1 MNIPQ
6 FQNTI
11 SYADLVIFVLL
22 VLAFVGIFLVR
33 LVRRQVMQSKAT
45 FFKELYLMVFAD
57 PDISDAFY
65 LLETRQFVYGETLG
79 HSPQEQLVNRL
90 LRFLDLVCEAYAGK
104 LLTEQ
109 EMNFFKSQ
117 FLRVY
122 ENPSMKGYLKF
133 LRDQYAQ
140 VEAGPTPFPSFVSYC
155 KKASSSKA

>member
-1 MNIPQ
+1 MNVPQ

-22 VLAFVGIFLVR
+22 VIAFFGIF

>member
-1 MNIPQ
+1 MNMPQ

-11 SYADLVIFVLL
+11 PYVDLVTFVLL
-22 VLAFVGIFLVR
+22 VVAFVSIFS
-33 LVRRQVMQSKAT
+33 VRRQVRQSRAT

-57 PDISDAFY
+57 ASISDAFY

-109 EMNFFKSQ
+109 EMNFFKSK
-117 FLRVY
+117 FLSIYR
-122 ENPSMKGYLKF
+122 NPTMKGYLKF
-133 LRDQYAQ
+133 LRDQYTQ
-140 VEAGPTPFPSFVSYC
+140 VEAGPTPFPNFTSYC
-155 KKASSSKA
+155 EKISSHEA

>member
-1 MNIPQ
+1 MQLLQSVTSVINVTNLLKRLQKTRGFYRKEMNVPQ
-6 FQNTI
+6 FQNAI

-22 VLAFVGIFLVR
+22 VIAFAGIF

-45 FFKELYLMVFAD
+45 FFKELYLLVFAD

-117 FLRVY
+117 
-122 ENPSMKGYLKF
+122 
-133 LRDQYAQ
+133 
-140 VEAGPTPFPSFVSYC
+140 
-155 KKASSSKA
+155 

>member
-33 LVRRQVMQSKAT
+33 RQTMQSRAT
-45 FFKELYLMVFAD
+45 FFKELYLIVFAD
-57 PDISDAFY
+57 PDLSDAFY

-109 EMNFFKSQ
+109 EMNFFKPQ

-133 LRDQYAQ
+133 LREQYTQ

-155 KKASSSKA
+155 AKASPNKA

>member
-1 MNIPQ
+1 MPQ

-11 SYADLVIFVLL
+11 SYADLVNFVLL
-22 VLAFVGIFLVR
+22 VIVFFSIL
-33 LVRRQVMQSKAT
+33 LVRRQVRQSKAT

-57 PDISDAFY
+57 PSISDAFY
-65 LLETRQFVYGETLG
+65 LLETRHFVYGETLG

-109 EMNFFKSQ
+109 EMNFFQSQ

-122 ENPSMKGYLKF
+122 ENPIMKGYLKF
-133 LRDQYAQ
+133 LREQYSR
-140 VEAGPTPFPSFVSYC
+140 VEAGLTPFPSFISYC
-155 KKASSSKA
+155 EKASSNKA

>member
-1 MNIPQ
+1 MPQ

-11 SYADLVIFVLL
+11 SYVDLVIFVLL
-22 VLAFVGIFLVR
+22 VIAFVIAFVSIFLM
-33 LVRRQVMQSKAT
+33 RRQVRQSRAT
-45 FFKELYLMVFAD
+45 FFKELYLLVFAD
-57 PDISDAFY
+57 PSISDAFY

-109 EMNFFKSQ
+109 EMNFFKSK
-117 FLRVY
+117 FLSVY
-122 ENPSMKGYLKF
+122 QNPTMKGYLKF

-140 VEAGPTPFPSFVSYC
+140 VEAGPTPFPSFIAYC
-155 KKASSSKA
+155 EKASPDKA